1 MNYLSLCYHYVR
13 ELNNDFPRILG
24 TAKNIFEDNI
34 KMLKQN
40 YTLID
45 QKDVLEFTYNNRI
58 FNDSK
63 TGMIITFDD
72 GLSDHYEAAKILAKN
87 NINAIF
93 FIPTCIIKEKFPANP
108 TIIHYCIAKYGI
120 IGFLK
125 FYKNSLEKFNLHDKC
140 FFIDFV
146 SGNNDTWNII
156 KKIKFMF
163 KYTLDYH
170 DARNILIDIYKNSLL
185 KDFPNALELM
195 HLTEYQIKK
204 ILDMGHSLGTHTH
217 THISVGPTKLSEENQ
232 KLELSEPKKILE
244 NKFNTSIK
252 TFSYPFGEVDDCLTE
267 NGLSKYLKEYKLIF
281 TVKEKMNTNNT
292 SPYELGRYQPIS
304 TDTTKILQNKLKKI
318 EQGLKN

>member
-1 MNYLSLCYHYVR
+1 MKYLSLCYHYVR

-24 TAKNIFEDNI
+24 TGKSVFEDNI

-40 YTLID
+40 YTIVD
-45 QKDVLEFTYNNRI
+45 QKDILEFTYGDHV

-63 TGMIITFDD
+63 TGMLITFDD

-93 FIPTCIIKEKFPANP
+93 FIPTCIIKEKLPANP
-108 TIIHYCIAKYGI
+108 TIIHYCIAQYGI

-125 FYKNSLEKFNLHDKC
+125 FYKTSLEKLDLLNKSFL
-140 FFIDFV
+140 IDFV
-146 SGNNDTWNII
+146 KEKDDLWNTI

-163 KYTLDYH
+163 KYTLNYN

-217 THISVGPTKLSEENQ
+217 THISVGPTKLFEEDQ

-252 TFSYPFGEVDDCLTE
+252 TFSYPFGEIDDCLTE
-267 NGLSKYLKEYKLIF
+267 NALSEYLKEYKLIF
-281 TVKEKMNTNNT
+281 TVKEIINTNNT

-304 TDTTKILQNKLKKI
+304 TDTTKILENKLKKI